1 MKQHTQ
7 KKRCDKGNLA
17 NRSGPP
23 RISPARV
30 SKKRWQKQ
38 KGDVNSHINP
48 GNSGYAIRPFHKKLI
63 CGCLE
68 SHKIHSGAF
77 YCACIPKSQFTIS
90 KEKKMSLSTPKV
102 LVADPVSQSGV
113 DELSAGGTLEVVVK
127 TGLPEAEIIK
137 IIPEFSALVVRS
149 QTKVTA
155 AVLEAATNLKV
166 VGRAGVGVDNV
177 DVDAA
182 TRRGVIVM
190 NTPGGNT
197 ISTAEHAFS
206 LLVSIARSIP
216 QADASMKAGR
226 WDRKKFEGVELY
238 NKTLG
243 ILGMGRIG
251 TELARR
257 AMAFGMRVLAYDPY
271 LSVSRARSLQVELIE
286 EIDTLLPQVDFISMH
301 MPLTDETRHML
312 DARRLALCKKGVR
325 IVNCARGGLVAEAAL
340 YDALKSGH
348 VGAAALD
355 VFEVE
360 PPPAEFPLRELSN
373 IVFTPHLGASTAE
386 AQENVGIE
394 IAQAIRAALLDGE
407 IRNAVNM
414 PSIDAKTAVVVKPY
428 LTLGDKLGRFVAQL
442 APKRN
447 DRVVITYGGKAI
459 EMPTD
464 AISRA
469 ILTGFLK
476 HAGGEEVNSVNVRS
490 MAATIGLDVQEVRS
504 SEQTDFNE
512 WLHVA
517 VFSGDTKVSLGG
529 TFFGAKNDP
538 RIVRVNGNPV
548 EVTPSGVVL
557 MLENCDRPGI
567 VGHIGTLL
575 GTEKINIASM
585 SLSRTEQGGR
595 ALTLLNLDSMPGA
608 DVLAKLSSD
617 ADIYSARVI
626 AL

>member
-1 MKQHTQ
+1 
-7 KKRCDKGNLA
+7 
-17 NRSGPP
+17 
-23 RISPARV
+23 
-30 SKKRWQKQ
+30 
-38 KGDVNSHINP
+38 
-48 GNSGYAIRPFHKKLI
+48 
-63 CGCLE
+63 
-68 SHKIHSGAF
+68 
-77 YCACIPKSQFTIS
+77 
-90 KEKKMSLSTPKV
+90 MSLTIPKV
-102 LVADPVSQSGV
+102 LVADPVSQRGV
-113 DELSAGGTLEVVVK
+113 EELASNGALEVVVK

-155 AVLEAATNLKV
+155 AVLEAATHLKV

-206 LLVSIARSIP
+206 LLVSIARNIP
-216 QADASMKAGR
+216 QADASIKAGK
-226 WDRKKFEGVELY
+226 WDRKKYEGVELY
-238 NKTLG
+238 NKTLA

-271 LSVSRARSLQVELIE
+271 LSVSRARAMQVELIE
-286 EIDTLLPQVDFISMH
+286 DIDAILPQADFISMH

-312 DARRLALCKKGVR
+312 DARRLGLCKKNVR
-325 IVNCARGGLVAEAAL
+325 IVNCARGGLVDEAAL
-340 YDALKSGH
+340 GEALKSGQ
-348 VGAAALD
+348 VAAAALD

-360 PPPAEFPLRELSN
+360 PPPADFALRSLPN

-394 IAQAIRAALLDGE
+394 IAQAIRAALLEGE

-428 LTLGDKLGRFVAQL
+428 ITLGDKLGRFVAQL

-447 DRVVITYGGKAI
+447 DRIVITYGGKAV

-469 ILTGFLK
+469 VLTGFLK

-490 MAATIGLDVQEVRS
+490 MAATIGLDVEEIRS
-504 SEQTDFNE
+504 SEQNDFNE

-517 VFSGDTKVSLGG
+517 VTSGDTRVSVGG

-538 RIVRVNGNPV
+538 RIVRVNCQSV
-548 EVTPSGVVL
+548 EVTPAGVVL
-557 MLENCDRPGI
+557 ILENRDRPGI

-575 GTEKINIASM
+575 GTENVNIASM

-595 ALTLLNLDSMPGA
+595 ALTLLNLDSQPGSE
-608 DVLAKLSSD
+608 VIAKLSAD
-617 ADIYSARVI
+617 PDIYSARVI
-626 AL
+626 VL